1 MAADRKL
8 TLTADWRVRLAM
20 YGMLA
25 FSAVFSLIRAW
36 DSERLESLRAVD
48 AEIIS
53 IVTSQ
58 NALTER
64 IVHHATLL
72 VLDPTAVSERRD
84 DLNAAIADAQ
94 LQANRLDDALREHD
108 SVRLSTHAG
117 LRDAY
122 VDWVSVRSQVWEEA
136 RAVGWY
142 AGQRDPEG
150 LKFSMQQV
158 MTVLP
163 LGLASTERLREQAQ
177 AAMTERSRATVAQLH
192 FWTWVTLAIL
202 LVMTLGVAEP
212 VARAVR
218 RQYRRLSEQSQQFE
232 RLALVAERTTNWV
245 MMTDPH
251 RRLIWANQA
260 ALRGL
265 GLTLE
270 QAVGRTLISFV
281 APQGNDMRE
290 IGLLG
295 EELDRGLSVRMQVL
309 VQSQHGMVI
318 WVDADYQPSHDEQGA
333 HTGFLVVGT
342 DITERVNQS
351 QKMRALFDALP
362 TGVMVRNKLGEVVD
376 CNKAACEILGHP
388 RERLMGKLALTDAN
402 RALRDDLSEY
412 PVAERPTMRTLTNG
426 KGLRGESMGIV
437 AGDGQVRW
445 VIVNTEPQTDAQGRL
460 AGVVTCLVDVT
471 EQRLQQRLLTLAI
484 EGAGMGTWQ
493 WDVPSGRMT
502 CSDRLLG
509 MLGQTR
515 ENFDMRADA
524 WAALVHPDDLPT
536 WTRAT
541 RLHFHSDQSA
551 LRAEL
556 RIRHT
561 NGYWTWVMLSGAV
574 VARDSNGQV
583 VSVAGVSQDINA
595 QKQIEEQLRQ
605 NARTDGLTQMPNRA
619 VVLERVG
626 AAIKRC
632 AREPGYHFAVLFM
645 DFDRFKQVNDTLGH
659 GAGDELLR
667 QIAQRLEQSLRPG
680 DAFTHSSDFSQL
692 AARIGGDE
700 FVVVLDDI
708 RGDLDA
714 EVVASRLLD
723 VLAQP
728 YEIGPN
734 RVDSSVSI
742 GIVTSTHAAQ
752 DVEAV
757 LRDADIAMYEAKRSG
772 RGRYVMFEPA
782 MHKRVRDDVSLEN
795 DLRQALPNQ
804 ELFVVYQPLVNL
816 GDGRLTGVE
825 ALIRWRQPQRGMV
838 SPVAFIPVAEAC
850 GLIGQIGRFVLQRA
864 CAEFAALRERMGPLA
879 PPSVSVNLSRA
890 QLGEAALVADIQ
902 QVLRANGMEAA
913 QLQLEITESLAAQ
926 DSQVQA
932 KLREIKALGVTL
944 ALDDFG
950 TGYSSL
956 SCLHELPIDT
966 VKIDRAFVSVAQHSA
981 YHRVLIEATILMA
994 ETLGMST
1001 VAEGIETQEQAELMK
1016 SLRCGKGQGYLFGK
1030 PVTSGEL
1037 RGWIEARADLEY
1049 GKT

>member
-1 MAADRKL
+1 MAAEHKL
-8 TLTADWRVRLAM
+8 SVGADWRVRLAM
-20 YGMLA
+20 YGMLGFA
-25 FSAVFSLIRAW
+25 AVFSLVRAW
-36 DSERLESLRAVD
+36 DSERLESLRVAD

-53 IVTSQ
+53 IATSQ

-72 VLDPTAVSERRD
+72 VLDPSAVAGRRD

-94 LQANRLDDALREHD
+94 LQANRLDDALRED
-108 SVRLSTHAG
+108 AAVRLTSHEG
-117 LRDAY
+117 LREAY
-122 VDWVSVRSQVWEEA
+122 ADWLTVRGQVWEQA

-142 AGQRDPEG
+142 ASQRDQAG
-150 LKFSMQQV
+150 LRFSMQQV

-163 LGLASTERLREQAQ
+163 LGLASAERLREQAQ
-177 AAMTERSRATVAQLH
+177 AASSERSRATVAQLQ
-192 FWTWVTLAIL
+192 FWTWVTLAAL
-202 LVMTLGVAEP
+202 FVMAVGVAEP

-218 RQYRRLSEQSQQFE
+218 RQYRRLAEQSQQFE

-245 MMTDPH
+245 MMTDPQ
-251 RRLIWANQA
+251 RCLVWANQA

-270 QAVGRTLISFV
+270 QAIGRTLLSFV

-290 IGLLG
+290 MSLLTA
-295 EELDRGLSVRMQVL
+295 ELDQGLGVRMQVL
-309 VQSQHGMVI
+309 VQSQNGLVI
-318 WVDADYQPSHDEQGA
+318 WVDADYQPSHDETGA
-333 HTGFLVVGT
+333 VTGFLVVGT

-362 TGVMVRNKLGEVVD
+362 TGVVVRNKAGEVVD
-376 CNKAACEILGHP
+376 CNAAASLILGHA
-388 RERLMGKLALTDAN
+388 RERLLGKLALTDAT

-412 PVAERPTMRTLTNG
+412 PVAERPTMRTLTTG
-426 KGLRGESMGIV
+426 KGLRGQSMGIV
-437 AGDGQVRW
+437 GRHGQLRW

-460 AGVVTCLVDVT
+460 VGVVTCLVDVT
-471 EQRLQQRLLTLAI
+471 EQRLQQQLLTLAI
-484 EGAGMGTWQ
+484 EGAGMGTWR
-493 WDVPSGRMT
+493 WEVPSGAMT
-502 CSDRLLG
+502 CSDRLISMIG
-509 MLGQTR
+509 YTR
-515 ENFDMRADA
+515 DTFPTRAEA
-524 WAALVHPDDLPT
+524 WAELVHPDDLPA
-536 WTRAT
+536 WMAVTRQ
-541 RLHFHSDQSA
+541 HFRSGQSA

-556 RIRHT
+556 RVRHA
-561 NGYWTWVMLSGAV
+561 NGHWTWVMLSGAV
-574 VARDSNGQV
+574 VARDSIGQV
-583 VSVAGVSQDINA
+583 ISVAGVSLDVNA
-595 QKQIEEQLRQ
+595 QKQIEERLRQ

-619 VVLERVG
+619 VVIERVG
-626 AAIKRC
+626 EAIDRSM
-632 AREPGYHFAVLFM
+632 AQPGYHFAVLFM

-680 DAFTHSSDFSQL
+680 DAYTRSSDFSQF

-714 EVVASRLLD
+714 EVVAARLLD

-728 YEIGPN
+728 YDIGVS
-734 RVDSSVSI
+734 RVNSSVSI

-752 DVEAV
+752 DVETV

-782 MHKRVRDDVSLEN
+782 MHKRLRDDVSLEN
-795 DLRQALPNQ
+795 DLRQALPNH
-804 ELFVVYQPLVNL
+804 ELFVVYQPLVDL
-816 GDGRLTGVE
+816 GDGRLAGME

-850 GLIGQIGRFVLQRA
+850 GLIGQIGQFVLQAA
-864 CAEFAALRERMGPLA
+864 CEEFARLRESLGGLA

-890 QLGEAALVADIQ
+890 QLREEALVADIQ
-902 QVLRANGMEAA
+902 QVLRVNGMDAA

-926 DSQVQA
+926 DSVVQA
-932 KLREIKALGVTL
+932 KLREISALGVTL

-1001 VAEGIETQEQAELMK
+1001 VAEGIETQDQADLMRT
-1016 SLRCGKGQGYLFGK
+1016 LRCGKGQGYLFSK
-1030 PVTSGEL
+1030 PLTASEL
-1037 RGWIEARADLEY
+1037 VGWIEGRAELEH
-1049 GKT
+1049 GAT

>member
-1 MAADRKL
+1 MAAERRL
-8 TLTADWRVRLAM
+8 SLGAHWWVRLAM
-20 YGMLA
+20 YGMLGFA
-25 FSAVFSLIRAW
+25 AVFSVIRAG
-36 DSERLESLRAVD
+36 DSERLESLRTLD

-53 IVTSQ
+53 IATTQ

-72 VLDPTAVSERRD
+72 VLDPSALAGRRD
-84 DLNAAIADAQ
+84 ELNAAIADAQ
-94 LQANRLDDALREHD
+94 LQANRLDDALRED
-108 SVRLSTHAG
+108 AAVRLSSHQG
-117 LRDAY
+117 LREAY
-122 VDWVSVRSQVWEEA
+122 ADWLTVRGQVWEQA

-142 AGQRDPEG
+142 ASQRDQLG
-150 LKFSMQQV
+150 LKYSMQQV

-163 LGLASTERLREQAQ
+163 LGLGSAERLREQAQ
-177 AAMTERSRATVAQLH
+177 AASSERSRATVAQLQ
-192 FWTWVTLAIL
+192 FWTWVTLAAL
-202 LVMTLGVAEP
+202 LVMAVGVAEP

-245 MMTDPH
+245 MMTDPQ
-251 RRLIWANQA
+251 RRVIWANQA

-270 QAVGRTLISFV
+270 QAVGRTLLSFM
-281 APQGNDMRE
+281 AAEGNDLHE
-290 IGLLG
+290 IGLLT
-295 EELDRGLSVRMQVL
+295 EELDRGLGVRMQVL
-309 VQSQHGMVI
+309 AQSQNGLVI
-318 WVDADYQPSHDEQGA
+318 WVDADYQPSHDETGA
-333 HTGFLVVGT
+333 VTGFLVVGT

-362 TGVMVRNKLGEVVD
+362 TGVVVRNKVGEVVD
-376 CNKAACEILGHP
+376 CNAAASLILGHP
-388 RERLMGKLALTDAN
+388 RERLLGKLALTDAK

-412 PVAERPTMRTLTNG
+412 PVAERPTMRTLTTG

-437 AGDGQVRW
+437 GGQGQLRW

-471 EQRLQQRLLTLAI
+471 EQRLQQQLLKLAI

-493 WDVPSGRMT
+493 WELTTGEMT
-502 CSDRLLG
+502 CSDRLISMIG
-509 MLGQTR
+509 HTR
-515 ENFDMRADA
+515 DTCPTRAEA
-524 WAALVHPDDLPT
+524 WAELVHPEDLPVWST
-536 WTRAT
+536 VTKQ
-541 RLHFHSDQSA
+541 HFRSGQAA

-556 RIRHT
+556 RVHHA

-574 VARDSNGQV
+574 VARDLAGQV
-583 VSVAGVSQDINA
+583 ISVAGVSQDINA

-619 VVLERVG
+619 VVLERVRE
-626 AAIKRC
+626 AIDRSV
-632 AREPGYHFAVLFM
+632 ARPGYHFAVLFM

-667 QIAQRLEQSLRPG
+667 QIAQRLEHSLRPG
-680 DAFTHSSDFSQL
+680 DAYTRSSDFSQL

-714 EVVASRLLD
+714 ELVAARLLE

-734 RVDSSVSI
+734 RVSSSVSI
-742 GIVTSTHAAQ
+742 GVVTSTHAAQ

-757 LRDADIAMYEAKRSG
+757 LRDADIAMYEAKRGG

-795 DLRQALPNQ
+795 DLRQALSNR
-804 ELFVVYQPLVNL
+804 ELFVVYQPLVDL
-816 GDGRLTGVE
+816 RDGRLAGME

-838 SPVAFIPVAEAC
+838 SPVTFIPVAEAC
-850 GLIGQIGRFVLQRA
+850 GLIGQIGQFVLRTA
-864 CAEFAALRERMGPLA
+864 CAEFASLRARMGVLA
-879 PPSVSVNLSRA
+879 PPTVSVNLSRA
-890 QLGEAALVADIQ
+890 QLREEALVADIQ
-902 QVLRANGMEAA
+902 QVLRTNGMEAA

-926 DSQVQA
+926 DNLVQA
-932 KLREIKALGVTL
+932 KLRDIKALGVTL

-1001 VAEGIETQEQAELMK
+1001 VAEGIETEDQADLMK
-1016 SLRCGKGQGYLFGK
+1016 TLRCGKGQGYLFSK
-1030 PVTSGEL
+1030 PLTTGEL
-1037 RGWIEARADLEY
+1037 AGWIEGRTEFEH
-1049 GKT
+1049 GRT